1 MAEQSLFAGAALRR
15 LRKREGIT
23 QAAMANR
30 LGISSSY
37 LTLMERN
44 QRAVTARVIVQLA
57 EEFGFDPRD
66 LREDEA
72 IGGIDGLARRLG
84 DERFNDLGIDRD
96 EVVEFLANA
105 PQAAAAFAR
114 LFDEQGAGD
123 PHSDDPL
130 AACRREI
137 DRWRNHFADLDV
149 AAEQLAD
156 ELRLSRQDFLAAA
169 TDRLRE
175 KHHLAIRILPREVM
189 PDAIRRLDFH
199 ARQVQ
204 LSEML
209 SPASRNFELALQI
222 AELEQGS
229 AIASIA
235 AGADLSDHAARK
247 LFERHLSEYFAA
259 ALMMPYGR
267 FLRACDATAY
277 DVEVLTRRFGASV
290 ELVAQRLTTLHRVGQ
305 RGLPFF
311 MARFDRAGQF
321 SKRIAG
327 ATGTALIEG
336 EHSCPLWQVHHTF
349 GRREG
354 WLVQPVMLEESAGGP
369 SHWLTMSYAVASA
382 EGASSGQFAIVL
394 GVEARLAADLA
405 MAQGVSLQPE
415 DATRIGLGCARCY
428 WRECRQRSLPPKGA
442 TLNFELIA
450 RANLPYSFS

>member
-1 MAEQSLFAGAALRR
+1 MA
-15 LRKREGIT
+15 K
-23 QAAMANR
+23 R

-57 EEFGFDPRD
+57 EEFGYDPRD

-72 IGGIDGLARRLG
+72 IGGIDGLARRLN

-96 EVVEFLANA
+96 EVVEFLTNA

-222 AELEQGS
+222 AELEQGP

-235 AGADLSDHAARK
+235 AGSELTDHAARK

-277 DVEVLTRRFGASV
+277 DLEVLTRRFGASV

-327 ATGTALIEG
+327 ATGTTLIEG
-336 EHSCPLWQVHHTF
+336 EHSCPLWQVHYTF

-394 GVEARLAADLA
+394 GIEARLAADLV

-428 WRECRQRSLPPKGA
+428 WRDCRQRSLPPKGA
-442 TLNFELIA
+442 ALNFELIA

>member
-23 QAAMANR
+23 QAAMAKR

-72 IGGIDGLARRLG
+72 IGGIDGLARRLS
-84 DERFNDLGIDRD
+84 DERFKDLGIDRD

-123 PHSDDPL
+123 PHGDDPL

-149 AAEQLAD
+149 AAEELAD

-229 AIASIA
+229 AIAGIA
-235 AGADLSDHAARK
+235 AGSELSDHAARK

-277 DVEVLTRRFGASV
+277 DLEVLTRRFGASV

-321 SKRIAG
+321 SRRIAG
-327 ATGTALIEG
+327 ATGTTLIDG
-336 EHSCPLWQVHHTF
+336 EHSCPLWQVHHAF

-354 WLVQPVMLEESAGGP
+354 WLVQPVLLEESAGGP

-382 EGASSGQFAIVL
+382 EGASSGQFAIAI
-394 GVEARLAADLA
+394 GIEARLAADLA
-405 MAQGVSLQPE
+405 MAQGVSLRPE
-415 DATRIGLGCARCY
+415 DATRVGLGCARCF

-442 TLNFELIA
+442 MLNFELIA